1 MTDKEKKLMEYVISA
16 IGSIHDAIAET
27 DVRPLANALRK
38 LTAMQILLEAP
49 MATGRDY
56 ETPEQPKLDKVA
68 LDIISEPIADEV
80 PMDHHER
87 NVRAYMHDFNVSRE
101 TAEKELTVEPEP
113 KIPKAKRVA
122 LNDYDTPLDLKAAG
136 TSRDDRIL
144 YYRKCGKTLAWI
156 AQQEGCAPQTV
167 ANVVNRRKAKE
178 EAKLKSEA
186 SFARYGGGR

>member
-56 ETPEQPKLDKVA
+56 ETPEQPKLDKAA
-68 LDIISEPIADEV
+68 LDIINEPIADEV
-80 PMDHHER
+80 PLE
-87 NVRAYMHDFNVSRE
+87 
-101 TAEKELTVEPEP
+101 VEPEP
-113 KIPKAKRVA
+113 KIPRSKRVA
-122 LNDYDTPLDLKAAG
+122 LNDYDTPLEQKREG

-156 AQQEGCAPQTV
+156 AKQEGCSPQTV
-167 ANVVNRRKAKE
+167 ANVINRRKAKE

>member
-1 MTDKEKKLMEYVISA
+1 MTEKEEQMLQWVDEIREETYQAIKHQSA
-16 IGSIHDAIAET
+16 
-27 DVRPLANALRK
+27 ALRK
-38 LTAMQILLEAP
+38 IAALAVLIVAKPVENE
-49 MATGRDY
+49 MARPEY

-68 LDIISEPIADEV
+68 LDIINEPIADEV

-101 TAEKELTVEPEP
+101 TTEKELTVEPEP
-113 KIPKAKRVA
+113 KIPKGKRVA

-156 AQQEGCAPQTV
+156 ANQVGCAPQTV
-167 ANVVNRRKAKE
+167 ANVINRRKAKE